1 MELRGKITSIGSVE
15 TYGNTDVRKLVLT
28 TNDKYPQKL
37 EVSFLNDKT
46 SLLDDF
52 KTNDDV
58 TIKIN
63 LRGKEHNGKYY
74 TTINGWSMINSKEEI
89 TQKDQNPEREVD
101 ILF

>member
-46 SLLDDF
+46 SLLNDF

-58 TIKIN
+58 T
-63 LRGKEHNGKYY
+63 
-74 TTINGWSMINSKEEI
+74 I